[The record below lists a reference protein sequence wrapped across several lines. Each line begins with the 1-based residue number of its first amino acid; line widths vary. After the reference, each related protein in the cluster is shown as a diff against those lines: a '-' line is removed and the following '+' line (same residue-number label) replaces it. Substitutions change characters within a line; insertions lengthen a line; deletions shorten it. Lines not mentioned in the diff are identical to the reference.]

1 MFTSIYNR
9 ACVLRWPMGYFNRD
23 TNNRAGRD
31 NRGGGRGFGGS
42 RPTRNDGPREMFKTV
57 CSSCGKECEVPFKPT
72 NGKPVY
78 CSECFDRI
86 SPRTD
91 RPERNE
97 RPSFE
102 RNDRPRRDDGPRRED
117 RPQAPRVDYGA
128 QFESLNAKMDKLI
141 TLLSP
146 KAEDKVS
153 KVVATEEVKEAKAVK
168 TPRVKKEKV
177 VKEDK
182 VEVASE

>member
-1 MFTSIYNR
+1 M
-9 ACVLRWPMGYFNRD
+9 AYFNRD
-23 TNNRAGRD
+23 TSNRSGRD
-31 NRGGGRGFGGS
+31 NRGGGRGFGGG
-42 RPTRNDGPREMFKTV
+42 RRNDGPREMFKTV

-91 RPERNE
+91 RPERSE
-97 RPSFE
+97 RPSFD

-117 RPQAPRVDYGA
+117 RPQTPRVDYGA

-141 TLLSP
+141 ELLIP
-146 KAEDKVS
+146 KEAAKVPEVSKVS
-153 KVVATEEVKEAKAVK
+153 KVVK
-168 TPRVKKEKV
+168 VKKAKV
-177 VKEDK
+177 VKE
-182 VEVASE
+182 VE